1 MLLEKKFMI
10 NEGGRIMHNI
20 KRKIMGSLMA
30 VLMGTSTILGTCPAP
45 IFATSASTV
54 EVDSEA
60 TQVNANDYGLVSA
73 NEGNILHAW
82 NWSLKNIKAQLP
94 EIAAAGYSIVQT
106 SPLQVSDYQ
115 DKKSAPDN
123 KGWWKAYQPYDYAYG
138 SVYGSEEEFK
148 ELCAEAKKYGISI
161 IVDVVANHMAS
172 TRENNVFVLKEG
184 VNDFWKNNQGTYF
197 HNNDNRAFGTQ
208 YDRPN
213 NDTKDGKPCYNSD
226 KDRYAT
232 VFFNIGV
239 KDVNTENADVQA
251 RMLKYLEQLVA
262 DGAGGFRFDAIKHIG
277 TSTEDNTGEG
287 TKSDFWVNT
296 VKKVQKENPELL
308 IYGET
313 LNTVAVSTSKY
324 VADGLKITESQKGW
338 NLKDI
343 LRNKT
348 ITSQSDM
355 FTYARSSEGVS
366 NDNIIDWVENHD
378 TYLNYWGCTGL
389 ESAANYMDDKQ
400 IMLGWSALASR
411 EGTQSLF
418 FSRPDG
424 CHLPENANPSND
436 DTNKIDGDI
445 ATLTSNKTWK
455 DAKVAAVNK
464 FKNAMIGEKEDC
476 SVKGNAAIIKRG
488 NKGVVV
494 TNFSDSEATVEV
506 SGLTGLADGTYEDAS
521 GQNGTITVSG
531 GKASIKVKG
540 TSFVVLYDAKA
551 TPVSTAA
558 PEATTVAAT
567 EAPSETASITVDK
580 KDGSTFTEAM
590 TVKVTASNAE
600 KAYYSYDGADWKEF
614 TGSASV
620 TVGKEELVAGDQVGL
635 YVAAFGK
642 DGKLVKESCVYTK
655 ASKGSTGSS
664 TTTAGENT
672 IIAKLPSGWAN
683 MYIYAYGD
691 AKEYTGKWPGNT
703 MTKGSDGNYTYTLS
717 GVDGSAK
724 VIFNDGNNNQDPAA
738 QQPGHTFEAGKAY
751 SYADGKFTP
760 VEVATAT
767 AEPATGTKKAVEPK
781 EWPTYEV
788 ENENVPSVKVDQKS
802 GTSFDE
808 ETLDVTITVKN
819 ADSAYY
825 TIDGGVQKS
834 FKDSAT
840 VAVGQGKIADTEV
853 TLQVVATKGTEKT
866 TETYT
871 YKKVFNQAKAAK
883 KQTVKTA
890 AFTRI
895 QSIMDVVAE
904 AAQVNAATL
913 SNEAL
918 AVEYQTNTVGIGKK
932 KTISVDKAIDDW
944 DESMLIARGNA
955 NDDPRVYRPNSMYEV
970 PVDEYAL
977 YGAYDDSNL
986 YLMWEMTNVQD
997 VVAPDDNFP
1006 LVQGTMCLNM
1016 NVPFFIA
1023 IDTGNSDTIGNECKT
1038 AKGETIWNSGISIK
1052 QNLNRLIAISTNG
1065 ANGPFVYSGDSSG
1078 INPVEIFN
1086 KAGDTK
1092 SKIEKSGIQ
1101 FGYGQGILSKKV
1113 IGIDG
1118 GYGKNHNRVVGDVCD
1133 DSADRVDFN
1142 TKGHNSDTMDY
1153 HYEIAI
1159 PYAELGI
1166 SASDVESKGV
1176 GVMVIATM
1184 GKSGMDCLPYDVT
1197 MNDQADKDDTAGS
1210 QENNSFEKSDEDV
1223 ITAGFARIGKGE
1235 IQEVKKPSTTRKPT
1249 VTTAPTTT
1257 ASADA
1262 TTAPTSTSTTQTAA
1276 PTSDSA
1282 VISEPTDQ
1290 FVVNFGA
1297 DKAAPQAAG
1306 SNLTLKAI
1314 PYNADGECTYEFSV
1328 DGEVVQEYS
1337 DSDTYNWTAATG
1349 TQKIAV
1355 SVKDAKGNVVTVEKD
1370 YTTEGEAP
1378 EVTTAPTNAPT
1389 ATPAA
1394 QKNDIS
1400 VSLVFSKKNKCAVN
1414 TKISIRPVVNDYV
1427 DSYTYTITARKINGS
1442 TKVITRNSSSKSVSW
1457 KPTATGKYELFVTV
1471 IDKNN
1476 NVATASYSYK
1486 VTLISLKLK
1495 ASAKTVK
1502 LGKKVKITAKAS
1514 NINGKAKY
1522 QYVIKKGSKKI
1533 KTVKY
1538 SSKKAYTWTVS
1549 KKLKKGTYSV
1559 IVSVKDNSKKVVK
1572 KTVKI
1577 KVKK

>member
-1 MLLEKKFMI
+1 MI

-115 DKKSAPDN
+115 DGESAPDN

-172 TRENNVFVLKEG
+172 KCDNNVFVLKKG

-213 NDTKDGKPCYNSD
+213 NDTKDGKPCYTSD

-277 TSTEDNTGEG
+277 TSTEDDTGEG

-313 LNTVAVSTSKY
+313 LNKVAVSTSKY

-389 ESAANYMDDKQ
+389 NHEKPNGENNYMDDEQ

-476 SVKGNAAIIKRG
+476 SVNGNAAIIKRG

-540 TSFVVLYDAKA
+540 KSFVVLYDAKA

-672 IIAKLPSGWAN
+672 IIAKLPSGWTN
-683 MYIYAYGD
+683 MYIYAYGGGETT
-691 AKEYTGKWPGNT
+691 KEYTGKWPGNA

-760 VEVATAT
+760 VEVSTAT

-834 FKDSAT
+834 FKDSTT

-904 AAQVNAATL
+904 AAQVSADAESKGLYRTNPSKNVGKEAT
-913 SNEAL
+913 
-918 AVEYQTNTVGIGKK
+918 IK
-932 KTISVDKAIDDW
+932 IDGDFSDW
-944 DESMLIARGNA
+944 SEDMLIAQGGAWDIANNFRGAHENCVL
-955 NDDPRVYRPNSMYEV
+955 DD
-970 PVDEYAL
+970 YAL
-977 YGAYDDSNL
+977 YGAWDNDNL
-986 YLMWEMTNVQD
+986 YIGWQMVNTTDTWYNKPGDGPLSDGGRVLHVPLMLALNVGNRPAMSGKMANGKLLWD
-997 VVAPDDNFP
+997 SLTINFETRVDNILLMSGKVGLGEPGHFIAADDNGGASGDKEYCFSFKEEGIEYKMAEGCLPKEIKMLEGASSTDDVYNAQKYVDAMTKNHDTSYDSFYEINIP
-1006 LVQGTMCLNM
+1006 LKTLGIDKKYLEENGIGVMQIATRGQSGIDCIPHDPCMLDNALEAYAKDESSSHEKDDLDIIT
-1016 NVPFFIA
+1016 VPLA
-1023 IDTGNSDTIGNECKT
+1023 AVGSTKAIGNGGG
-1038 AKGETIWNSGISIK
+1038 GEPLDW
-1052 QNLNRLIAISTNG
+1052 
-1065 ANGPFVYSGDSSG
+1065 
-1078 INPVEIFN
+1078 
-1086 KAGDTK
+1086 
-1092 SKIEKSGIQ
+1092 SKITT
-1101 FGYGQGILSKKV
+1101 
-1113 IGIDG
+1113 
-1118 GYGKNHNRVVGDVCD
+1118 
-1133 DSADRVDFN
+1133 A
-1142 TKGHNSDTMDY
+1142 TTAP
-1153 HYEIAI
+1153 IA
-1159 PYAELGI
+1159 
-1166 SASDVESKGV
+1166 
-1176 GVMVIATM
+1176 
-1184 GKSGMDCLPYDVT
+1184 
-1197 MNDQADKDDTAGS
+1197 
-1210 QENNSFEKSDEDV
+1210 
-1223 ITAGFARIGKGE
+1223 
-1235 IQEVKKPSTTRKPT
+1235 
-1249 VTTAPTTT
+1249 TTAPT
-1257 ASADA
+1257 DA

-1276 PTSDSA
+1276 PTSGSA
-1282 VISEPTDQ
+1282 VTSEPTDQ

-1297 DKAAPQAAG
+1297 DKAAPQEAG
-1306 SNLTLKAI
+1306 SKLTLKAV
-1314 PYNADGECTYEFSV
+1314 PYNANGSCTYEFSV
-1328 DGEVVQEYS
+1328 DGKVVQEYS
-1337 DSDTYNWTAATG
+1337 DKDTYAWTAATG

-1370 YTTEGEAP
+1370 YTTEGDAP
-1378 EVTTAPTNAPT
+1378 VVSGEPTKAPT
-1389 ATPAA
+1389 ATPGTQPGNMAV
-1394 QKNDIS
+1394 K
-1400 VSLVFSKKNKCAVN
+1400 LVFSKSKKCAIN
-1414 TKISIRPVVNDYV
+1414 TKIKLQPVVSDYV
-1427 DSYTYTITARKINGS
+1427 DSYKYTITTKLVNGS
-1442 TKVITRNSSSKSVSW
+1442 VKVIAKDSTEKAVYW
-1457 KPTATGKYELFVTV
+1457 TPKTAGKYEIIFTVT
-1471 IDKNN
+1471 DSEG
-1476 NVATASYSYK
+1476 NVAVANYTYTVTKLSIK
-1486 VTLISLKLK
+1486 VK

-1502 LGKKVKITAKAS
+1502 LGKKVKIKVTPS
-1514 NINGKAKY
+1514 NVNGKGKY

-1538 SSKKAYTWTVS
+1538 STKKTYTWSVS
-1549 KKLKKGTYSV
+1549 KKLKKGTYTV
-1559 IVSVKDNSKKVVK
+1559 IVYAKDNSNKVIK

-1577 KVKK
+1577 KVK